1 MIVFRRGERTLAM
14 SVNHCQLGAQRILQL
29 RARIANGIVVSD
41 QYRGPEIW
49 KTCRFVMFHPALD
62 SRGIPTSFPMV
73 QVKMWA
79 YFVRRVHKL
88 SLPLSIELSAEYS
101 ALSSGLL
108 GIWIPQKGDGQGEM
122 TTLRGGDKSR
132 EVARRSAWRID
143 DFEERVRSERGRGR
157 YYL

>member
-1 MIVFRRGERTLAM
+1 VIVFRRGERTLAM
-14 SVNHCQLGAQRILQL
+14 SVNHCQLGAQRILER
-29 RARIANGIVVSD
+29 RAGIANGIVVSD

-101 ALSSGLL
+101 ALSGGLL
-108 GIWIPQKGDGQGEM
+108 GIWIRQKGDRQGEM
-122 TTLRGGDKSR
+122 TTLRGEG
-132 EVARRSAWRID
+132 
-143 DFEERVRSERGRGR
+143 G
-157 YYL
+157 